1 MFNKKNSLIETPD
14 LTANQDMA
22 KPNPEKKSG
31 RRFLLKEQN

>member
-22 KPNPEKKSG
+22 KPNPEKKVG
-31 RRFLLKEQN
+31 GDFY